1 MKTIISMAAVAASLI
16 AVPTAASAQ
25 RAPAAV
31 IVVVDNERIYRECN
45 ACKAASTQLQSMVA
59 AAQTREKSLNT
70 QLQTEGTAIQ
80 TAANALAGKEPDAA
94 LKARAQAFEAKR
106 SAANQ
111 ELSRLQTN
119 IQSIQANVSRQ
130 INAKLGTVYSQV
142 MTARGANLALDIGA
156 TLASASGLDVTTD
169 VLTALNAALPSVSV
183 TPMPATA
190 QPTRR

>member
-1 MKTIISMAAVAASLI
+1 MKTIVSMAAVAASLI
-16 AVPTAASAQ
+16 AIPTAASAQ

-31 IVVVDNERIYRECN
+31 IVVVDSERIYRECN
-45 ACKAASTQLQSMVA
+45 ACKVASAQLQSMVT

-94 LKARAQAFEAKR
+94 LKARAQAFETKR
-106 SAANQ
+106 SAATQ

-119 IQSIQANVSRQ
+119 IQSTQTNVSRQ

>member
-1 MKTIISMAAVAASLI
+1 MKTIFSMAAVAASLI
-16 AVPTAASAQ
+16 AVPTVASAQ

-31 IVVVDNERIYRECN
+31 IVVVDSERIYRECN
-45 ACKAASTQLQSMVA
+45 ACKVASAQLQSMVS

-94 LKARAQAFEAKR
+94 LKARAQAFETKR
-106 SAANQ
+106 NAATQ

-119 IQSIQANVSRQ
+119 IQSTQTNVSRQ

-142 MTARGANLALDIGA
+142 MTARGANLALDVGA
-156 TLASASGLDVTTD
+156 TLASASGLDVTAD
-169 VLTALNAALPSVSV
+169 VLAALNAALPSVSV
-183 TPMPATA
+183 TPLPATA